1 METEYQHDRLLFTL
15 VVDTITV
22 IETVKAK
29 TPMCVQKRIC
39 DRSRVD
45 LVIRKKRI
53 SRNHTLHQSVIE
65 KNDSAAHAYFQ
76 LKFRDK
82 FIENYVEKHNVEDIA
97 KDEWNMH
104 ALCERNFC
112 LTLALTQPFLS
123 MNVVNIAPNS
133 RDESEAW
140 RKLELSN
147 LKAWTK
153 KQSDTGVHLAH
164 MNRSPQ
170 AWTAYASSTTVILF
184 TCRVPCQK

>member
-29 TPMCVQKRIC
+29 TPMCAQKRIC

-82 FIENYVEKHNVEDIA
+82 FIENYIEKHNVEDIA

-104 ALCERNFC
+104 ALCVRNFC

-123 MNVVNIAPNS
+123 MNVISNTPKA
-133 RDESEAW
+133 RDENEAL
-140 RKLELSN
+140 RILELSN
-147 LKAWTK
+147 LESLNQRTEWYCC
-153 KQSDTGVHLAH
+153 SL
-164 MNRSPQ
+164 SP
-170 AWTAYASSTTVILF
+170 YE
-184 TCRVPCQK
+184 